1 MISNISKEI
10 NTISLSNNKDN
21 DTSSPE
27 ISEEPSSFY
36 DNYKFQ
42 KGEMDNYE
50 VHTKIGRGR
59 YSEVFEGRNIN
70 TNKEVIVKI
79 LKPSKLFSFYYSKKA
94 KDKKRK
100 QNINFFKR
108 LS

>member
-1 MISNISKEI
+1 MMSDIGKEI
-10 NTISLSNNKDN
+10 NTISLSNKKDN

-27 ISEEPSSFY
+27 MTEEPSSFY
-36 DNYKFQ
+36 ENYKFQ

-79 LKPSKLFSFYYSKKA
+79 LKPSKLFY
-94 KDKKRK
+94 
-100 QNINFFKR
+100 I
-108 LS
+108 LL